1 MLTVAEIKA
10 RTCKERDSWW
20 TVLLVDPV
28 AVRLTRLVAPVRWI
42 TPNRVTLTAFTIG
55 LLAAACFTQASR
67 GWLIAGAVFY
77 YVSFLLDCVDGKVAR
92 LNGTGSIFGIWLDY
106 ILDHVRIITC
116 VTALFGGQYAA
127 TRNVAYL
134 ITGAGVLVLE
144 LFHYVNSQEIFQIN
158 TEMRTRLEAKRAAA
172 GLAPEPGETLNPAEA
187 AKRPGN
193 RSIMQLAG
201 DDLSSGVFGRVRAW
215 LKRSRIRPHLVG
227 GIEFQMAVLVV
238 APLTG
243 AIIEVSVVAAA
254 LMLFFEL
261 AVIYMI
267 YRAAKSVTRQIASID
282 ISGIQPNTLAFTDS
296 SRAVHPRQSAEEPG
310 RTRT

>member
-28 AVRLTRLVAPVRWI
+28 AVRLTRFVAPVRWI

-55 LLAAACFTQASR
+55 LLAAACFAQGSR
-67 GWLIAGAVFY
+67 GWLVAGAVCY

-92 LNGTGSIFGIWLDY
+92 LNGTGSIFGMWLDY

-127 TRNVAYL
+127 THNVAFL

-158 TEMRTRLEAKRAAA
+158 TEMRTRLEAKRVAA
-172 GLAPEPGETLNPAEA
+172 GLGSELGEPLDPAEA

-201 DDLSSGVFGRVRAW
+201 DDLSNGVFGRIRAW

-227 GIEFQMAVLVV
+227 GIEFQMAVLIV

-243 AIIEVSVVAAA
+243 AIIAVSAVAAG

-267 YRAAKSVTRQIASID
+267 YRAAKSVTQQIVAID
-282 ISGIQPNTLAFTDS
+282 LSGIQPDTLAFTDS
-296 SRAVHPRQSAEEPG
+296 SLAVHPRQSVEEPG

>member
-1 MLTVAEIKA
+1 MLTVAEVRA

-20 TVLLVDPV
+20 TVLLVDPL
-28 AVRLTRLVAPVRWI
+28 AVRLTRLVAPIRGI
-42 TPNRVTLTAFTIG
+42 TPNRVTLAAFAVG

-67 GWLIAGAVFY
+67 GWLIAGAACY

-92 LNGTGSIFGIWLDY
+92 LNGTGSIFGMWLDY
-106 ILDHVRIITC
+106 ILDHVRIIAC
-116 VTALFGGQYAA
+116 VTALFGGQYVA
-127 TRNVAYL
+127 THNVAFL

-158 TEMRTRLEAKRAAA
+158 TEMRNRLEAKRASA
-172 GLAPEPGETLNPAEA
+172 GLVVAVDPAEA

-201 DDLSSGVFGRVRAW
+201 GDLDGGLFGRVRGW
-215 LKRSRIRPHLVG
+215 LKLSRIRPHLVG
-227 GIEFQMAVLVV
+227 GIEFQMAVLIV
-238 APLTG
+238 APLSG
-243 AIIEVSVVAAA
+243 AVIGVSVGAAA
-254 LMLFFEL
+254 LMIFFEL

-267 YRAAKSVTRQIASID
+267 YRAAKSVTRQIATID
-282 ISGIQPNTLAFTDS
+282 SFGDQPDTVPSTGSFLAI
-296 SRAVHPRQSAEEPG
+296 RPRQSEEEPD